1 MPGVSVIIPA
11 YNAADYIGEAV
22 ESILAQNYQDLE
34 IIVVDDGSEDGT
46 ADTLKRFP
54 MVRLVKIPHSGIAA
68 ARNTGISL
76 AGGELIAF
84 VDADDRW
91 KKDKL
96 ELQLRYLQLHPEK
109 AMVLTRYRNFTDLP
123 EKSLSKEQ
131 KELLG
136 REVGR
141 LMVTALIRRELFDS
155 YGLFDPSLV
164 YSEDTEWMIRVDL
177 RRPDAMYKL
186 DDFLYERRIHNRNIT
201 LTHDNISLEMMRPLY
216 AKALLNLR
224 KEEKK

>member
-1 MPGVSVIIPA
+1 
-11 YNAADYIGEAV
+11 
-22 ESILAQNYQDLE
+22 
-34 IIVVDDGSEDGT
+34 
-46 ADTLKRFP
+46 
-54 MVRLVKIPHSGIAA
+54 
-68 ARNTGISL
+68 
-76 AGGELIAF
+76 
-84 VDADDRW
+84 
-91 KKDKL
+91 
-96 ELQLRYLQLHPEK
+96 
-109 AMVLTRYRNFTDLP
+109 
-123 EKSLSKEQ
+123 
-131 KELLG
+131 
-136 REVGR
+136 
-141 LMVTALIRRELFDS
+141 MVTALIRRELFDS